1 MLQAHI
7 ILIISLP
14 RLAPSNSCSS
24 SPTIKPKSLVKTKSS
39 THLERGSKASQA
51 NIEKVQEFCMTV
63 SQENKDKDDN
73 STKTPQT
80 PFLHTL
86 QTPRMLMRGRSH
98 NQLTVGTIPTASSSG
113 TVEGAGA
120 KFVAWSLHFR
130 VVFVSLW
137 GTLHTQVFCHK
148 FLI

>member
-14 RLAPSNSCSS
+14 RLAPSNSSSSSCSP

-113 TVEGAGA
+113 TVEWAGP
-120 KFVAWSLHFR
+120 
-130 VVFVSLW
+130 
-137 GTLHTQVFCHK
+137 K
-148 FLI
+148 FLEKSGSRFCFFVGYFAYSSVLS